1 MKISE
6 ATFGNI
12 LGSLLTGDRREVTLQ
27 ITCKVVEE
35 EQTAEDTEA
44 LTAAAEKALPPVEE
58 EDIPRP
64 LSRRGR
70 IDGIKALAQFLG
82 CAPSTAQRYKNEG
95 AVPYYERGCR
105 VYFYQDEV
113 GNALRQDNKRN
124 A

>member
-35 EQTAEDTEA
+35 GQTAEDTGA
-44 LTAAAEKALPPVEE
+44 LAAVTEKALPAVEE

>member
-12 LGSLLTGDRREVTLQ
+12 LGSLLTGNRREVTLQ

-35 EQTAEDTEA
+35 ESPVENIEEWEAATEK
-44 LTAAAEKALPPVEE
+44 TLPPVEE

-64 LSRRGR
+64 LSRKGR

-113 GNALRQDNKRN
+113 GDALRQENKRN
-124 A
+124 V